1 MTIKK
6 KWIIY
11 IISFFIIAS
20 ILFFSIYF
28 YQKNLIKEIKDN
40 TQVSEIQK
48 NREKSVIV
56 VPVIKNLKETQEG
69 ARVNVLKF
77 KKNKH
82 LFPERECIVET
93 SPIGKIYL
101 SLKEA
106 DQDDNSV
113 DIYSFDIKNKKFERV
128 FDYVSYSR
136 SQINFF
142 DNNKA
147 IFVSSDENSLK
158 DKIVIYNFSNKT
170 QKNIPFY
177 KDGNISAPVFSPNGK
192 NLAFVLS
199 PRKSGSLAEES
210 MIYLIDK
217 KGNIKLMISGSK
229 PSFSPD
235 GKFLLILRNPG
246 LYIVNLETQELERVV
261 ELIDE
266 NQNIILGQRNHM
278 ISLSDDGK
286 LLAWSNIDRRE
297 VYLFNIYSWNPFEYT
312 INNIFNMS
320 AFWSTFSPDGK
331 YFAIQTV
338 ESNVETI
345 TNSKLTIYETCRFNE
360 IFSVNLNEFDQ
371 NFLWVNDWLK

>member
-101 SLKEA
+101 SLKKA

-235 GKFLLILRNPG
+235 GKFLLILKNPG

>member
-101 SLKEA
+101 SLKKA